1 MYDVCIV
8 EKNSVDLFLN
18 IIVRKRLITNLYE
31 NLVKFIEI
39 KEKDK

>member
-18 IIVRKRLITNLYE
+18 IIVRKRLITNLYG